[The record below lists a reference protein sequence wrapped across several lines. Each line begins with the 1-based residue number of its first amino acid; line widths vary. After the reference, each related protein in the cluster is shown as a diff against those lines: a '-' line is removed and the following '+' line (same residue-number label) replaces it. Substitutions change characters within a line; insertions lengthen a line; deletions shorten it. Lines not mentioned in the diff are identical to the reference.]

1 MDFRQRLQ
9 EEGVLLFD
17 GAMGTMLQREGLEAG
32 HCPEEWNL
40 LHPEKIK
47 GVHQAYAAAGAD
59 IVETNTFGG
68 NRIRLEHYNLA
79 DRVAEINQRAVEL
92 AREAVGQGVFVAA
105 AVGPLGEY
113 LAPVGKLAEEEAFE
127 IFAEQVKAL
136 AAGGPDLILIETMA
150 DLAEI
155 SCAVKAARSVTSLPI
170 LAQMTFTEKGRTIFG
185 VTLEEAGRTLVDLG
199 ADGVGVNCTLGPE
212 EMLPIVEGLAKA
224 VSVPVSAQPNAGL
237 PVLDEGGKVVYPVG
251 PKEFSLW
258 GPRLVSAGA
267 RLIGGCCGTTPEHIA
282 SLRRTLG
289 QLPAKYQY
297 E

>member
-17 GAMGTMLQREGLEAG
+17 GAMGTMLQREGLQAG

-40 LHPEKIK
+40 LYPEKIK

-59 IVETNTFGG
+59 IVETNTFGA
-68 NRIRLEHYNLA
+68 NRIRLEHYQLG
-79 DRVAEINQRAVEL
+79 DRVAEINRKAVEL

-105 AVGPLGEY
+105 AVGPLGKY
-113 LAPVGKLAEEEAFE
+113 LAPVGEVREEEAFA
-127 IFAEQVKAL
+127 IFAEQVAAL
-136 AAGGPDLILIETMA
+136 VAGGPDLILIETMA

-155 SCAVKAARSVTSLPI
+155 RCAVKAARSVSSLPI

-185 VTLEEAGRTLVDLG
+185 VTPEEAGRALVDLG
-199 ADGVGVNCTLGPE
+199 VDGVGINCSLGPA
-212 EMLPIVEGLAKA
+212 EMVPIIERLAKT

-237 PVLDEGGKVVYPVG
+237 PVLDERERIVYPVG

-258 GPRLVSAGA
+258 GPRLVAVGA
-267 RLIGGCCGTTPEHIA
+267 RLLGGCCGTTPEHIA
-282 SLRRTLG
+282 NLRRTLG
-289 QLPAKYQY
+289 
-297 E
+297 